1 MSPISLDALNRPIPQ
16 LVVQPATTSLHVWME
31 EPERRPDPTLLTIN
45 EVAAAL
51 RVSEKTVQRRIKDGT
66 IRPVQMGGR
75 LVRISSDELA
85 RLIAGDP
92 PKAPWNN
99 VDIPE

>member
-1 MSPISLDALNRPIPQ
+1 VSHPRVGNLMSPISLDALNRP
-16 LVVQPATTSLHVWME
+16 
-31 EPERRPDPTLLTIN
+31 LLTIN